1 MSLFPWR
8 HALQSR
14 IHIKT
19 AFSSAFILT
28 RQNGLAPTVSQ
39 RSSIVATAC
48 RSLRP
53 SIILSQEAR
62 RRRIVECAAAV
73 FTFCEKRTSRQS
85 SWNVDSLP
93 TRVKESTRKLLPTV
107 KNSRKRSR
115 LEFVDVFP
123 SQVP

>member
-1 MSLFPWR
+1 MFLCRCPR
-8 HALQSR
+8 ALQLLTR
-14 IHIKT
+14 I
-19 AFSSAFILT
+19 ARQFSSASIPTLPDEGGGMEWKHIFI
-28 RQNGLAPTVSQ
+28 A
-39 RSSIVATAC
+39 ATAC
-48 RSLRP
+48 RSPPP
-53 SIILSQEAR
+53 SITLSQAAR
-62 RRRIVECAAAV
+62 RRRIAECVVAV
-73 FTFCEKRTSRQS
+73 STFCEKRTSRQS